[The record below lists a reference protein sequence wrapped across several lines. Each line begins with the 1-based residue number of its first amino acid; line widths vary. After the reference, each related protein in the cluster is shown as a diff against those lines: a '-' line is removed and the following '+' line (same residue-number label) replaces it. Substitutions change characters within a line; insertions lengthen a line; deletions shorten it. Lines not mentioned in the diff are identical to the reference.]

1 MENPLV
7 AAGIALVFFGIGS
20 FFGQIGIIIAGL
32 MLIAIGSSSQSG
44 GDSTDPA
51 DKANCPS
58 CGARNDPE
66 NVTCHH
72 CGTVL
77 SEE

>member
-32 MLIAIGSSSQSG
+32 VLVAIGLSSQSG

-51 DKANCPS
+51 DEANCPS
-58 CGARNDPE
+58 CGARIGPDS
-66 NVTCHH
+66 VTCHR
-72 CGTVL
+72 CGTVP
-77 SEE
+77 STE